1 MGLFDFLLS
10 SEETEETESSF
21 EKTTILDREILK
33 DQTQTRVQTVT
44 EQEKQEAIRE
54 GEKTAQQTA
63 LETSLSEQNV
73 AILDRVIQ
81 ELAGKQSGVNAL
93 GQLSEQLP
101 DQLSATLAQLV
112 TNATGF
118 DAETISIKE
127 GLITSARNE
136 FERGTGRS
144 IRIGADAALGSRLG
158 STSRLIEDEAGAN
171 LSAQLAGLGA
181 GVDERRSIERRNQLL
196 STLEGLASGERTA
209 AAIEGDPLS
218 QLLSAL
224 QVASSARK
232 ETVSEGA
239 EQTTVKA
246 TQVSESQKQ
255 SDELIKLI
263 ASIVEKATTTAT
275 GTATGSSIG
284 TATDSLLEGFQQLGA
299 GFASIKQK

>member
-1 MGLFDFLLS
+1 MGLFDFLLG
-10 SEETEETESSF
+10 SEETEETQSEF

-33 DQTQTRVQTVT
+33 DQTQTRAQTVT
-44 EQEKQEAIRE
+44 EQERQEATRE

-81 ELAGKQSGVNAL
+81 ELSGKQSGVNAL

-101 DQLSATLAQLV
+101 DQLSATLSQLV

-118 DAETISIKE
+118 DAETLSIKE
-127 GLITSARNE
+127 GLVTAARNE

-196 STLEGLASGERTA
+196 STLQGLASGEKTA
-209 AAIEGDPLS
+209 AAIEGDPLD

-232 ETVSEGA
+232 ETVSAGA
-239 EQTTVKA
+239 EQTTTKA

-255 SDELIKLI
+255 SDELIELI
-263 ASIVEKATTTAT
+263 AKIVESATTTEK
-275 GTATGSSIG
+275 GTSSGSTTG
-284 TATDSLLEGFQQLGA
+284 TATDSLLSGFQQFSQS
-299 GFASIKQK
+299 FANIKAR